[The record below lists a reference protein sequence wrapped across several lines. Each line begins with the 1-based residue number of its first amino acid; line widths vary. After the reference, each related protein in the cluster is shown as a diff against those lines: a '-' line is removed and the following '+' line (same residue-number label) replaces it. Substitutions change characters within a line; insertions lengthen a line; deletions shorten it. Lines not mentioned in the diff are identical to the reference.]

1 MFLAILFI
9 VWASIAKIDIT
20 LSTQGKLSTE
30 VPNVSVQAN
39 YNSVIREIFQSD
51 GDRVQLGEPLIAF
64 DETLLASDI
73 RDAKISLSSANNTLS
88 RLNSEIKVIQNKET
102 SLLLTSQLAI
112 YNSLVKEIK
121 NHKSLNSSTI
131 DRLKNDIDVLTNEIK
146 EIEGKLNYSNGQK
159 IETLQQK
166 IFTIEQAIK
175 IIKNESYTSPDS
187 EPHQL
192 FLKL

>member
-1 MFLAILFI
+1 MCIRDSNKSNVKDKVDKNTSKIIKEFNEDIDQFTDISPDRTVFITGTAILFLAILFI

-51 GDRVQLGEPLIAF
+51 GDRVQIGEPLIAF

-88 RLNSEIKVIQNKET
+88 RLNSEISVIQNKK
-102 SLLLTSQLAI
+102 SNPPSDPLQLAI

-121 NHKSLNSSTI
+121 NHKSLN
-131 DRLKNDIDVLTNEIK
+131 
-146 EIEGKLNYSNGQK
+146 
-159 IETLQQK
+159 
-166 IFTIEQAIK
+166 
-175 IIKNESYTSPDS
+175 
-187 EPHQL
+187 
-192 FLKL
+192 